1 VSTSPNLYKVE
12 QINQRSF
19 SRGDLVIITGLAVL
33 LYVGTR
39 LALSSPAVIAGPDII
54 LSPKALPVYTSFSVG
69 RMLAAYFLS
78 LLFTFTYGRT
88 AAYNL
93 RARRMMIPLLDVL
106 QSVPILSFLPVVLL
120 SLSAILPQGIAVEL
134 SSILLIF
141 TSQAW
146 NLTFSWYQSLT
157 TNPKEL
163 REASTI
169 FHFNNWFR
177 FKNLELPFGS
187 ISLIWNSVMSWAGG
201 WFFLMAAETF
211 TLGQR
216 DFRLP
221 GLGSYLQAAANR
233 GNIQALTWGIIT
245 LVLVVVAIDQLAWR
259 PLLAWTDR
267 FKLEM
272 VESDSPPTSWFY
284 DLIHSSRLI
293 NWLDRKALHSFSES
307 VDRRLLRLSPA
318 VYIPEQKDE
327 DWPRSTYL
335 AAGML
340 LTVLAYGAYRI
351 VLMLLTIPG
360 TDWAQ
365 IGSGIV
371 ATTLRV
377 VIALGIAL
385 AWTIPVGVAIGTN
398 RRIATVLQPVV
409 QITASVPATA
419 LFPAFFILLINLP
432 EGLNIAAVLLM
443 LLGTQ
448 WYLLFNVIA
457 GAMAIPQDLKYT
469 SKMLQVNGWQR
480 WRTLILPALF
490 PFIVTGAITASG
502 GAWNAS
508 IIAEHVQYRSQSYYV
523 TGIGALIARSTA
535 EGNYPLLLA
544 ATLCMVATVVMI
556 NWLVWRRL
564 YRLAEER
571 YRLE

>member
-1 VSTSPNLYKVE
+1 VSNSPNLYKVE
-12 QINQRSF
+12 QTNQRTF
-19 SRGDLVIITGLAVL
+19 SRSDLIIVAGLAVI

-39 LALSSPAVIAGPDII
+39 LALGSPAIVAGPDII
-54 LSPKALPVYTSFSVG
+54 LSPKALPIYTSLSVG
-69 RMLAAYFLS
+69 RMLAAYILS
-78 LLFTFTYGRT
+78 LLFTFIYGRV

-93 RARRMMIPLLDVL
+93 RARKMLIPLLDVL
-106 QSVPILSFLPVVLL
+106 QSVPILSFLPVILL
-120 SLSAILPQGIAVEL
+120 SLSAILPQGIAIEL

-169 FHFNNWFR
+169 FHFNSWFR

-211 TLGQR
+211 TLGQK

-233 GNIQALTWGIIT
+233 GDVQALTWGIIT
-245 LVLVVVAIDQLAWR
+245 LVLVIVAIDQLAWR
-259 PLLAWTDR
+259 PLLAWADK

-272 VESDSPPTSWFY
+272 VESDTPPTSWFY
-284 DLIHSSRLI
+284 ELIHNSRLVD
-293 NWLDRKALHSFSES
+293 WLDQ
-307 VDRRLLRLSPA
+307 RLIHLAFEGIDSRSLRLSPA
-318 VYIPEQKDE
+318 VYIPEQGDA
-327 DWPRSTYL
+327 DWSRRAYL
-335 AAGML
+335 IGGVL
-340 LTVLAYGAYRI
+340 LTLLGYGAYRI
-351 VLMLLTIPG
+351 IQLLIALPW
-360 TDWAQ
+360 TDWMQ
-365 IGSGIV
+365 IGAGIL
-371 ATTLRV
+371 ATFLRV
-377 VIALGIAL
+377 AIALAIAL

-398 RRIATVLQPVV
+398 RRIASLLQPVV

-419 LFPAFFILLINLP
+419 LFPAFIVILINLP

-448 WYLLFNVIA
+448 WYLLFNIIA

-469 SKMLQVNGWQR
+469 STMLQINRWQR

-508 IIAEHVQYRSQSYYV
+508 IIAEHVQYGSQSYYV

-535 EGNYPLLLA
+535 QGNYPLLLA
-544 ATLCMVATVVMI
+544 STLCMVAAVVLI

-564 YRLAEER
+564 YRMAEER
-571 YRLE
+571 FRLE